1 MNMLRRIRARF
12 KATALMALVVLL
24 LGALAHFEHH
34 LLDPGCDPT
43 RAGETHACSC
53 AAFHAGALA
62 ESIVA
67 SAPRVLTQWIDRLPS
82 DTSAPAPAERGVCA
96 TRGPPSA

>member
-1 MNMLRRIRARF
+1 MLRWLRARWT
-12 KATALMALVVLL
+12 ATALMALGVLL

-34 LLDPGCDPT
+34 LLDPRCDPT

-53 AAFHAGALA
+53 ASFHAGALA
-62 ESIVA
+62 ESFVA
-67 SAPRVLTQWIDRLPS
+67 STPRVLTQWIDRLPS
-82 DTSAPAPAERGVCA
+82 DTPAPERSERGACP

>member
-1 MNMLRRIRARF
+1 MNMLRRIRGRLT
-12 KATALMALVVLL
+12 ATALTALVVLL

-53 AAFHAGALA
+53 AGFHAGALA

-67 SAPRVLTQWIDRLPS
+67 SAPRVLTQWIDPLPS
-82 DTSAPAPAERGVCA
+82 DPSAPDRAERGVCP
-96 TRGPPSA
+96 TRGPPLA